1 MLKIIATPQIQGLI
15 ETAKEIKRQQQLLN
29 EQLKIA
35 QQNLLNEPVVAQSL
49 YNEMNTVNEKGTSL
63 TGTVEIYDREGD
75 QLLSI
80 SKVGWDMKISQSL
93 ARKYL
98 IEHPEASVFLEEQ
111 VKPKTRPLL
120 EAAKHD
126 ESLVEN
132 LGIVYTESTPYVKL
146 G

>member
-1 MLKIIATPQIQGLI
+1 MLKIIATPQISYLI
-15 ETAKEIKRQQQLLN
+15 EQAKEIKKQQQQIN

-35 QQNLLNEPVVAQSL
+35 QANLLNDPVMAQAI
-49 YNEMNTVNEKGTSL
+49 YNEMNTVNDKGVSL
-63 TGTVEIYDREGD
+63 TGTVEVYDATGNP
-75 QLLSI
+75 LLTV

-98 IEHPEASVFLEEQ
+98 LQHPEASTFLEEQ
-111 VKPKTRPLL
+111 VKAKTRPLL

-126 ESLVEN
+126 ESLVEE
-132 LGIVYTESTPYVKL
+132 LGIVYNEATPYVKL